1 MWSAARFHLPAFCAP
16 RVQPAVSSN
25 EPPCKFEGAGGRPD
39 CDIEAKAQPGNPGC
53 LPFISASGGLSK
65 RRALLSSVRGWAGV
79 ETSVT
84 RAPFAFPK
92 TPEKSMCFL
101 MRVTGCLTQL
111 YESTAG
117 PVCPPSPRLLCSV
130 FAAVAES
137 RISSSSR
144 VSRRVSQ
151 CCTSTATR
159 GACHA
164 SLPLG
169 LLGVCMCPLYLTSQ
183 VSVCHVLT
191 PHPWFRHTVSS
202 PQAPAHPGDD
212 EHTPVLQNALA
223 GSHTPGKQRESS
235 IKCES
240 AALCPG
246 SNLRDQSC
254 FFFFSTLC
262 ILLYSSI
269 FNQPSFASIPEVSWE
284 NESYFLEQRL
294 WAPGD
299 VIMATQRIFCVTL
312 SGVQQSGVLHRVES
326 APTIWSGGPT
336 QSPRLVLSCFGKDLL
351 WIPSFSSGLNGTS
364 L

>member
-1 MWSAARFHLPAFCAP
+1 MPW
-16 RVQPAVSSN
+16 
-25 EPPCKFEGAGGRPD
+25 G
-39 CDIEAKAQPGNPGC
+39 
-53 LPFISASGGLSK
+53 
-65 RRALLSSVRGWAGV
+65 
-79 ETSVT
+79 
-84 RAPFAFPK
+84 
-92 TPEKSMCFL
+92 
-101 MRVTGCLTQL
+101 
-111 YESTAG
+111 
-117 PVCPPSPRLLCSV
+117 
-130 FAAVAES
+130 
-137 RISSSSR
+137 
-144 VSRRVSQ
+144 VSQ
-151 CCTSTATR
+151 CSTSTATPCQPPT
-159 GACHA
+159 G
-164 SLPLG
+164 PV
-169 LLGVCMCPLYLTSQ
+169 GVCVCPLYLTSQ
-183 VSVCHVLT
+183 VLVCHVLT
-191 PHPWFRHTVSS
+191 HIHESDTQSLPLRLQHILVMTN
-202 PQAPAHPGDD
+202 
-212 EHTPVLQNALA
+212 TPVLQNALA
-223 GSHTPGKQRESS
+223 GPHTPGKQRESS

-246 SNLRDQSC
+246 SNLQDQSC
-254 FFFFSTLC
+254 FFFLFFSPTLF